1 MEVIQ
6 ALICIWEM
14 GMLFYAAFQLLPQR
28 RMHVITKII
37 WWICVAL
44 DTGLLIYQRSIVAYS
59 RGYLLVCILFSLL
72 VIKGKYK
79 ISFWKS
85 LCGTAIYFETLYL
98 LDLFISVGFS
108 ILIQEK
114 DLFKI
119 ELFQTKSMWLITFG
133 LSRALMMGCILF
145 LTFKSN
151 MIKGVFFSSKIFAPI
166 IVVIEYMSLVQ
177 CDIVFTSG
185 KLEKGTRNCLL
196 FAGLYLLVLVSIIVY
211 YGYQQS
217 RHQVE
222 LLIERN
228 KVMEQEYAG
237 IVAWSRERS
246 ALVHDAKNHLIF
258 LEGMIV
264 SGEQERAL
272 TYIKKLLSSEDEYE
286 QIFYTDDLVL
296 NYLLNQKMRMAKGYG
311 IKIKLCIDK
320 WNNPFIADEDLCVIV
335 ANLLDNAIEALKD
348 IKGKEKKIIMEVKEF
363 SWGAAIIVENNC
375 GETKEESSIRPK
387 TTKKNSREHGIGL
400 QNVETA
406 VKKYGGKVQYERRN
420 KIFHVDII
428 LYRP

>member
-1 MEVIQ
+1 M
-6 ALICIWEM
+6 
-14 GMLFYAAFQLLPQR
+14 
-28 RMHVITKII
+28 
-37 WWICVAL
+37 
-44 DTGLLIYQRSIVAYS
+44 
-59 RGYLLVCILFSLL
+59 
-72 VIKGKYK
+72 
-79 ISFWKS
+79 
-85 LCGTAIYFETLYL
+85 
-98 LDLFISVGFS
+98 
-108 ILIQEK
+108 
-114 DLFKI
+114 
-119 ELFQTKSMWLITFG
+119 
-133 LSRALMMGCILF
+133 
-145 LTFKSN
+145 
-151 MIKGVFFSSKIFAPI
+151 
-166 IVVIEYMSLVQ
+166 
-177 CDIVFTSG
+177 
-185 KLEKGTRNCLL
+185 
-196 FAGLYLLVLVSIIVY
+196 LVSVIVY

-348 IKGKEKKIIMEVKEF
+348 IKGEEKKIIMEVKEF

-420 KIFHVDII
+420 KIFHVDIM